1 MSSIMIRNGTL
12 VTMDEGLVIDDGAL
26 MITGARITDIGPTSV
41 LVGRQRADKEIDA
54 TGKIVMPGLIDAHYH
69 TCQQFLRGTLASVIR
84 QGNVRFPVWKN
95 YLVPFESLLSEEDVY
110 LSGLAAYTNMIR
122 MGTTCVS
129 EHGGRHPHQLARAM
143 QLIGIRGL
151 LAESTMDIRD
161 PGLPSNMVF
170 STDGA
175 VARNLELVQRWNGKG
190 GDAIRG
196 CFSLRQIIA
205 CTPALIREIAHL
217 AEEHDTLIQTHL
229 AEGTYEVEYAVNRYG
244 LRPAEYLESLGALS
258 PRLLAAHSVLL
269 ADNEVELYARY
280 GVKVAHCPSG
290 NFTGLGMTKL
300 PLMRRL
306 GVDVGLGSDGA
317 SGGSI
322 DLFEAMNLSLVGQML
337 YFGTPYLDRKTA
349 TRYDCVSMATIGGAR
364 AVRWDEAIGSLR
376 VGKQADVI
384 ILDPLHLDSL
394 PVSDDPYFIV
404 VKCLRGRDVETVIVN
419 GQVVMED
426 RRILTINEDDLK
438 QRIIHHVPA
447 LYARFLEHI
456 QGKHGAGYT
465 SPVS

>member
-1 MSSIMIRNGTL
+1 MSSLMIRNGTL
-12 VTMDEGLVIDDGAL
+12 VTMDDGLVINDGAL
-26 MITGARITDIGPTSV
+26 MITDTRIADIGPAAM
-41 LVGRQRADKEIDA
+41 LAGRQRADKEIDA

-95 YLVPFESLLSEEDVY
+95 YLVPFESLLGEEDVY

-122 MGTTCVS
+122 VGTTCVS

-143 QLIGIRGL
+143 RQVGIRGL
-151 LAESTMDIRD
+151 LAESTMDIHD
-161 PGLPSNMVF
+161 PGLPPNMVF
-170 STDGA
+170 STDDA
-175 VARNLELVQRWNGKG
+175 VARNVALVRRWNGQ
-190 GDAIRG
+190 DVDTIRG

-205 CTPALIREIAHL
+205 CTPALIREIARL
-217 AEEHDTLIQTHL
+217 AEEHDVLVQTHL

-244 LRPAEYLESLGALS
+244 LRPAEYMESLGALS

-322 DLFEAMNLSLVGQML
+322 DLFEAMNISLIGQML
-337 YFGTPYLDRKTA
+337 SLGTPYLDRKVA
-349 TRYDCVSMATIGGAR
+349 TRHDCVSMATIGGAK
-364 AVRWDEAIGSLR
+364 AVRWDKAIGSLKA
-376 VGKQADVI
+376 GKQADVI
-384 ILDPLHLDSL
+384 ILDPSHLDAL
-394 PVSDDPYFIV
+394 PVSDDPYFTI

-419 GQVVMED
+419 GQVVMEN
-426 RRILTINEDDLK
+426 RKILTLHEGDLR
-438 QRIIHHVPA
+438 QQVMHHMPDLSV
-447 LYARFLEHI
+447 RFQQYLHNRHGGHEH
-456 QGKHGAGYT
+456 
-465 SPVS
+465 